1 MAIVDKFGKPIKAAN
16 LSKELGRSSL
26 TGVRHTWGTGTVS
39 NGLTPQRLATILQ
52 AADLGDHQ
60 AYLSL
65 AEEMEERDAHYGS
78 VLRTRKLAVSG
89 LDVTVE
95 AASDNARDVEL
106 ADAIREQVIRIDDS
120 GAATT
125 AAGFSD
131 MVDDL
136 LDALGKGFSVVE
148 MVWQRGVIWQPKFV
162 WRDPHFF
169 KWDNE
174 TGSELRLLD
183 EADMLNGIALDKHKF
198 IVHIPKIKSGL
209 TSRSGLA
216 RLSAIS
222 YMCKTWTMKDWM
234 AFADVFGL
242 PLRVGKYGRGATDD
256 EIDTLVSAISNI
268 ASDAGAVIPESM
280 KIEFIQASTTGGG
293 TGIFKELAEY
303 LDRQISKAVLGQTMT
318 ADDGSSQAQANVHN
332 EVRLDIV
339 KSDAKQLSSTLN
351 RYFVKSFIDLNYGI
365 QQRYPSVCVYVP
377 DNEDLALLVTALEK
391 LVPLGLE
398 VEQSVIR
405 DKFGLPDPSRDK
417 AGNASGKLLGVPVS
431 SVGDVNPTATNH
443 ATALNASQNTPIDD
457 VDTLIDDS
465 LSDWQKVM
473 TPIINPI
480 EALANNSTD
489 YESFLVKLTEL
500 MATSEPKALI
510 DSLAEAMFKA
520 RGLGDKTNG

>member
-1 MAIVDKFGKPIKAAN
+1 MAIVDQFGKPIKAAN
-16 LSKELGRSSL
+16 LSKELGRPSL

-95 AASDNARDVEL
+95 SASDDARDIAL
-106 ADAIREQVIRIDDS
+106 ADAIREQITRIDDS
-120 GAATT
+120 GNVTA

-148 MVWQRGVIWQPKFV
+148 MVWQRGQIWQPKFV

-169 KWDNE
+169 MWDRD

-183 EADMLNGIALDKHKF
+183 EVDIVNGVALDKHKF

-222 YMCKTWTMKDWM
+222 YMCKAWTMKDWM

-256 EIDTLVSAISNI
+256 EIDTLVTAISNI

-280 KIEFIQASTTGGG
+280 KIEFVQASTTGGG

-303 LDRQISKAVLGQTMT
+303 LDRQVSKAVLGQTMT
-318 ADDGSSQAQANVHN
+318 SDDGSSQAQANVHN

-351 RYFVKSFIDLNYGI
+351 RHFVKSFIDLNYGV

-377 DNEDLALLVTALEK
+377 DNEDLTLLVTALEK

-405 DKFGLPDPSRDK
+405 DKFGLPDPGLDG
-417 AGNASGKLLGVPVS
+417 AGRAKGKLLGVQ
-431 SVGDVNPTATNH
+431 SVGLPVVAANH
-443 ATALNASQNTPIDD
+443 ATALNSSEPTAKDD
-457 VDTLIDDS
+457 VDLLVDDS
-465 LSDWQKVM
+465 LSDWEKVIA
-473 TPIINPI
+473 PVLNPI
-480 EALANNSTD
+480 QELADKSSSYEEFLTKLTALMQTLTPSEFIESLALAT
-489 YESFLVKLTEL
+489 
-500 MATSEPKALI
+500 
-510 DSLAEAMFKA
+510 FKA
-520 RGLGDKTNG
+520 RGLGDGQ